1 MTQHLRSITPV
12 LHTERLTLRGLQM
25 ADAPLIKL
33 YVGDFRVARNLTVVP
48 HPYPAGAAEAFIG
61 ATIASEEPGMNWAIT
76 RAGENELIGVIG
88 LAYKPEGLALGYWLG
103 APFWGA
109 GLMSEAGAAVVSCC
123 RAGGVPFVLSG
134 AHQDTPASARVL
146 SKLGFHF
153 VASGQEYSL
162 AQGHMV
168 PFDYFRLDLE

>member
-1 MTQHLRSITPV
+1 MPGFDVCVFDTSVGCFGI
-12 LHTERLTLRGLQM
+12 
-25 ADAPLIKL
+25 AICYDAEFPLI
-33 YVGDFRVARNLTVVP
+33 AR
-48 HPYPAGAAEAFIG
+48 A
-61 ATIASEEPGMNWAIT
+61 
-76 RAGENELIGVIG
+76 
-88 LAYKPEGLALGYWLG
+88 
-103 APFWGA
+103 
-109 GLMSEAGAAVVSCC
+109 MSEAGAAVVSCC

-134 AHQDTPASARVL
+134 AHQDNPASARVL